1 MASLLAVFLRGFAY
15 IQKIKAGSKMYL
27 YLFTCLLSRA
37 LFIKICLT
45 WSIIHFS
52 APFIELLIEKGNGG
66 TYGGILR

>member
-1 MASLLAVFLRGFAY
+1 
-15 IQKIKAGSKMYL
+15 MYL